1 MPVPWTFADVKRH
14 AIGVILIVAL
24 FAAVL
29 VLDPLKWTNMA
40 SPIRSVEM
48 IDATVNSGQGEGQY
62 IHYLLFLGDG
72 STVLVSDDRP
82 RLMGSTIKLER
93 VTRENGF
100 VFYRFPDERRPA
112 DVSPKPKQQSLKI
125 LNTIY

>member
-1 MPVPWTFADVKRH
+1 MPVSWTFADVKRH
-14 AIGVILIVAL
+14 ALGVILIVAL

-29 VLDPLKWTNMA
+29 ALDPLKWTNSA

-48 IDATVNSGQGEGQY
+48 VDATVNSGQGEGQY

-82 RLMGSTIKLER
+82 RLMGSTVKLER

-112 DVSPKPKQQSLKI
+112 DVFPEPKRQPLKI
-125 LNTIY
+125 LNTMY

>member
-1 MPVPWTFADVKRH
+1 MSWTFADVKGH
-14 AIGVILIVAL
+14 VLGVVLIVAV

-29 VLDPLKWTNMA
+29 IVDPIKWTNRA

-48 IDATVNSGQGEGQY
+48 IDATVKSGQGKGQY
-62 IHYLLFLGDG
+62 IHYLLFLENG

-82 RLMGSTIKLER
+82 RLIGSTIKLER

-112 DVSPKPKQQSLKI
+112 DVFPKPKQQSLKI

>member
-1 MPVPWTFADVKRH
+1 MLVSWTFADVKGH
-14 AIGVILIVAL
+14 VLGVVLIVAV

-29 VLDPLKWTNMA
+29 IVDPIKWTNKA

-48 IDATVNSGQGEGQY
+48 VDATVDSGLGEGRY

-82 RLMGSTIKLER
+82 RLMGSTVKLER
-93 VTRENGF
+93 VTRKNGF
-100 VFYRFPDERRPA
+100 VFYRFPDDRRPA
-112 DVSPKPKQQSLKI
+112 DVFPEPERQPSKI
-125 LNTIY
+125 LNTMY